1 MPNRGSGKEERQR
14 FTVDH
19 NGENGSLARPSIWHR
34 LAQNVGTLPK
44 GCGQDLISK
53 LGASSTW
60 IAGVQRRQPSERV
73 NREANLVLETHLK
86 ELGLG
91 FVTEYR
97 ICDWRKW
104 RADYALYVLAYME
117 RRVLIEIEGGTWTRN
132 SRHTRGSGYEKD
144 LEKYN
149 TCAAMGYKL
158 FRFSTGQVLTGKAK
172 EFLREWLC
180 LPADTVKSERP

>member
-1 MPNRGSGKEERQR
+1 LWTRFDFQARSEIAVDSKPSKTATKRAGK
-14 FTVDH
+14 H
-19 NGENGSLARPSIWHR
+19 
-34 LAQNVGTLPK
+34 
-44 GCGQDLISK
+44 
-53 LGASSTW
+53 
-60 IAGVQRRQPSERV
+60 
-73 NREANLVLETHLK
+73 EANLVLETHLK

-172 EFLREWLC
+172 EFLKEWLV
-180 LPADTVKSERP
+180 LPAESKT